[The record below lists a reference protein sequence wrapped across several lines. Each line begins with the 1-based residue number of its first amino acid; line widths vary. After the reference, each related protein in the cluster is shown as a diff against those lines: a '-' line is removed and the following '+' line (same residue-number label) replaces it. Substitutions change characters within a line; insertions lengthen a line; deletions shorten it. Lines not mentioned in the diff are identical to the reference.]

1 MSKTKR
7 LEVIFHNGKP
17 DGVRT
22 YMRYLSPVTAYVVP
36 RPLLNDA
43 KKITGINRQG
53 VYFLINDFDGALT
66 QLYIGQTQNG
76 ITRLIDH
83 NITKDFWNKAILF
96 SSDNQHFTL
105 NIISGLEEYAIIKA
119 NEANRYKVENKV
131 TPQFKISEYD
141 MPIIEEIYEEI
152 EFVMATLG
160 YKLYSSTETG
170 IEETVYKTGRR
181 GIIALGT
188 YSSEKFELLPGSQ
201 IDIEK
206 PSNLASHNIKRQEL
220 LDSNGIIKAD
230 DGKYYLQVIVEF
242 KSPSGAGDFVLGG
255 STNGWVEWKDSNGK
269 TLDELFRQS

>member
-1 MSKTKR
+1 
-7 LEVIFHNGKP
+7 
-17 DGVRT
+17 
-22 YMRYLSPVTAYVVP
+22 MRYLSPVTTYVVP
-36 RPLLNDA
+36 RPLLSDA

-53 VYFLINDFDGALT
+53 VYFLINDSDGALT

-83 NITKDFWNKAILF
+83 NISKDFWNKAILF
-96 SSDNQHFTL
+96 LSDNQHFTL

-119 NEANRYKVENKV
+119 NDSNRYQVENKI

-160 YKLYSSTETG
+160 YKLYNSTEVAVG
-170 IEETVYKTGRR
+170 DAVYKTNRR
-181 GIIALGT
+181 GIVALGA

-206 PSNLASHNIKRQEL
+206 SSNLESYNGKRQEL
-220 LDSNGIIKAD
+220 LNSGGIAKAE
-230 DGKYYLQVIVEF
+230 DGKFYLQVVVEF
-242 KSPSGAGDFVLGG
+242 KSPSGASDFVLGG
-255 STNGWVEWKDSNGK
+255 STNGWVEWRNNNGK